1 MANYTVITVAI
12 KSTKTSI
19 NFLVSKCIH
28 FEIELQLTLNVNKSE
43 SSYEF
48 LRLGNTIKG
57 PFITFNK

>member
-48 LRLGNTIKG
+48 LRLG
-57 PFITFNK
+57 